1 MDYSITF
8 SFLSIFMIL
17 TIAIACLRL
26 SRVMWAR
33 IILQSTDTPIWRIFR
48 YDSKCSLTSFKR
60 RKKKCISKLEKR
72 KHLFGALQITS
83 THSHAHSSSLF
94 SHSQK
99 KRNTR
104 RAYYSVLFLK
114 TTSGI
119 SVATYVTRYYKFRYF
134 IRTIYISV
142 SSILSYSPVL
152 SFTLAFSISTRS
164 IYLSTISLLYIL
176 PPAIQCFTVFTLCTF
191 LSVGLWRKRVGCALI
206 QFKKILDFAKHSRR
220 KISMHCLL
228 ESKQTW
234 RQRVIIFEQRKQQF
248 TDV

>member
-8 SFLSIFMIL
+8 SFSFSIFMIL

-26 SRVMWAR
+26 SRIAWAR

-48 YDSKCSLTSFKR
+48 YDSKYSLTSFKRR

-72 KHLFGALQITS
+72 KHLFGVLQITS
-83 THSHAHSSSLF
+83 THSHAHFSSLF

-119 SVATYVTRYYKFRYF
+119 SVANYVTRYYKFRYF
-134 IRTIYISV
+134 IRTIYISA
-142 SSILSYSPVL
+142 SSILALSRSLSYSRFLHLYQVYL
-152 SFTLAFSISTRS
+152 S
-164 IYLSTISLLYIL
+164 IYLLS
-176 PPAIQCFTVFTLCTF
+176 PCCTF
-191 LSVGLWRKRVGCALI
+191 FRQQSNVLWFLRYVH
-206 QFKKILDFAKHSRR
+206 FSR
-220 KISMHCLL
+220 
-228 ESKQTW
+228 
-234 RQRVIIFEQRKQQF
+234 
-248 TDV
+248 

>member
-1 MDYSITF
+1 
-8 SFLSIFMIL
+8 MIL

-26 SRVMWAR
+26 SRIAWAR

-48 YDSKCSLTSFKR
+48 YDLKCSLISFKRR

-83 THSHAHSSSLF
+83 THFHAHSSLF

-142 SSILSYSPVL
+142 SSILSHSPVL
-152 SFTLAFSISTRS
+152 SRTLAFSSSTRS
-164 IYLSTISLLYIL
+164 IYLSIYYLLVVHSSASNPMFYGFYAMYISLDR
-176 PPAIQCFTVFTLCTF
+176 PVAKE
-191 LSVGLWRKRVGCALI
+191 SRMLI
-206 QFKKILDFAKHSRR
+206 Q
-220 KISMHCLL
+220 
-228 ESKQTW
+228 
-234 RQRVIIFEQRKQQF
+234 
-248 TDV
+248 